1 MRRSCRWTVTG
12 NYDEGLVEVRKQRM
26 KSKAMK
32 LKINVPAATSL
43 GVALLFVLGGAG
55 CASSG
60 NHAMVSHCAQC
71 LTVGA
76 QSNSQDSLAQDQ
88 SWRFSRASAVSPLG
102 DAPAESDLALTREWL
117 AEGQYPCAGCAAG
130 VAQTASVR

>member
-1 MRRSCRWTVTG
+1 MVTG
-12 NYDEGLVEVRKQRM
+12 SYGDGLAEVRKQRM

-32 LKINVPAATSL
+32 LKINVPAATSV
-43 GVALLFVLGGAG
+43 GVSLLFVLGGAG

-60 NHAMVSHCAQC
+60 NHAMVSHDAQG
-71 LTVGA
+71 LTGGA
-76 QSNSQDSLAQDQ
+76 QHSSQGSLAQNQ

-130 VAQTASVR
+130 MAQTASVR

>member
-1 MRRSCRWTVTG
+1 MVTG
-12 NYDEGLVEVRKQRM
+12 KYDDGLAEVRKQRM

-60 NHAMVSHCAQC
+60 NHAMVSHDAQC
-71 LTVGA
+71 LTGGA
-76 QSNSQDSLAQDQ
+76 QHSSQGSLAQYQ
-88 SWRFSRASAVSPLG
+88 SWRFSRPSAVSPLG
-102 DAPAESDLALTREWL
+102 DAPAESDLELTREWP
-117 AEGQYPCAGCAAG
+117 AEGQYPCAGSVAG
-130 VAQTASVR
+130 MAQTASVR